1 VPHLTTDDA
10 VKLHYEEAG
19 SGSPVV
25 FVHEFAG
32 DLRSWE
38 PQMRYFSRTYRCIA
52 FNARG
57 YPPSDVPEDVG
68 MYSYS
73 RAAADIVAVLRGLH
87 IELAHVVG
95 LSMGAYA
102 ALTLGMRHPE
112 LVRSLVVAGCGYGAE
127 PSRREAFIGQSGVTA
142 DLFERSGSAVA
153 ADIYANVPARL
164 SYQKK
169 DPRGW
174 AEFLDRLKDHSATGS
189 TLTLRGVQMRR
200 PSLWDLVEDMRR
212 IRAPTLIVTGDDDE
226 PCLEPGLLMKRSIP
240 GAGLLVLPRGGHA
253 INLEEPEAF
262 NRALAEFFV
271 AAEQGRWFL
280 G

>member
-1 VPHLTTDDA
+1 MPHLATDDA

-19 SGSPVV
+19 SGFPIV

-38 PQMRYFSRTYRCIA
+38 PQLRYFSRTYRCIA

-57 YPPSDVPEDVG
+57 YPPSDVPEDPG
-68 MYSYS
+68 MYSYL
-73 RAAADIVAVLRGLH
+73 RATADIVAIMRGLR
-87 IELAHVVG
+87 IDLAHIVG

-102 ALTLGMRHPE
+102 TLNLGMRHPG

-127 PSRREAFIGQSGVTA
+127 PARQAAFVQQSGVTA
-142 DLFERSGSAVA
+142 ELFESRGSAVA
-153 ADIYANVPARL
+153 AETYANVPARL
-164 SYQKK
+164 SYLKK

-174 AEFLDRLKDHSATGS
+174 AEFLDRLKGHSAVGA

-200 PSLWDLVEDMRR
+200 PSLWDLVEDMRK
-212 IRAPTLIVTGDDDE
+212 IEAPTLIVTGDDDD

-262 NRALAEFFV
+262 NRALAEFFLAV
-271 AAEQGRWFL
+271 EQERWFL
-280 G
+280 E